1 MKLSK
6 LAQKLKPSA
15 TLAITAKAKALKAQG
30 IDVIGFGA
38 GEPDFDTPQNIK
50 NSAVQAIEKGYTKY
64 TAVGGID
71 QIKEAIIYRLEE
83 DYGLH
88 YDKSEIMVSCGA
100 KHTLYN
106 LSQVLIDQG
115 DEVIIPAPFW
125 VTYPEQVSIAG
136 GTPVIVNT
144 DETTGFKLSADQLK
158 NSLSGKTRILIL
170 NYPSNPTGATY
181 TKTDLE
187 EIVNICLENDVIIIT
202 DEIYDKILYDN
213 LAHTSLPSISD
224 DAKKNSILVNGVSK
238 SYSMTGWRIGY
249 AAGDKDVIKAMSNLQ
264 GQCTSNP
271 VTISQYAAIEA
282 LKGEQSEVEKMRKQ
296 FEARKQYIVQRLN
309 SIEGISCFEP
319 QGAFYVFPNVTSYYG
334 KKYKNRNINNSVDFT
349 EFLLEEAKVA
359 VVPGVEFGADNYIRI
374 SYAVS
379 MDEIK
384 EGLDRIENS
393 LSSLT

>member
-1 MKLSK
+1 MKLSR

-50 NSAVQAIEKGYTKY
+50 NSAVDAITKGYTKY

-71 QIKEAIIYRLEE
+71 QIKDAINYRMNA
-83 DYGLH
+83 DYGLQ

-106 LSQVLIDQG
+106 ISQVLIDPG

-125 VTYPEQVSIAG
+125 VTYPEQVTIAG
-136 GTPVIVNT
+136 GTPVIIDT
-144 DETTGFKLSADQLK
+144 DESTGFKLTPDMLK
-158 NSLSGKTRILIL
+158 DNITNRTRILIL

-181 TKTDLE
+181 TKNDLVD
-187 EIVNICLENDVIIIT
+187 IADLCLRNNITIIT
-202 DEIYDKILYDN
+202 DEIYDKILYGS
-213 LAHTSLPSISD
+213 LSHTSLPSISD
-224 DAKKNSILVNGVSK
+224 DVKKNSILVNGVSK
-238 SYSMTGWRIGY
+238 SYSMTGWRIGF
-249 AAGDKDVIKAMSNLQ
+249 AAGDREVIKAMSNLQ

-282 LKGEQSEVEKMRKQ
+282 LKGDQSEVEKMRQQ
-296 FEARKQYIVQRLN
+296 FELRKDYIVKKLN

-319 QGAFYVFPNVTSYYG
+319 QGAFYVFPNVTSFYG
-334 KKYKNRNINNSVDFT
+334 KNYKGKKITGSVDFT

-384 EGLDRIENS
+384 DGLYRIENS
-393 LSSLT
+393 LAILS

>member
-50 NSAVQAIEKGYTKY
+50 NSAIDAITKGYTKY

-71 QIKEAIIYRLEE
+71 QIKDAINYRLNA
-83 DYGLH
+83 DYGLQ

-106 LSQVLIDQG
+106 ISQVLIDPG

-125 VTYPEQVSIAG
+125 VTYPEQVIIAG
-136 GTPVIVNT
+136 GTPVIIDT
-144 DETTGFKLSADQLK
+144 DESTGFKITRDMLGDRITDR
-158 NSLSGKTRILIL
+158 TRILIL

-181 TKTDLE
+181 TKNDLVG
-187 EIVNICLENDVIIIT
+187 IVDICLNHNITFIT
-202 DEIYDKILYDN
+202 DEIYDKILYEN
-213 LAHTSLPSISD
+213 LTHTSLPSISD
-224 DAKKNSILVNGVSK
+224 DVKKNSILVNGVSK

-249 AAGDKDVIKAMSNLQ
+249 AAGDREVIKAMSNLQ

-282 LKGEQSEVEKMRKQ
+282 LRGDQSEVEKMRQQ
-296 FEARKQYIVQRLN
+296 FELRKNYIVNKLN

-319 QGAFYVFPNVTSYYG
+319 QGAFYVFPNVKSFYGMKYKG
-334 KKYKNRNINNSVDFT
+334 KKISGSVDFT
-349 EFLLEEAKVA
+349 GFLLEEAKVA
-359 VVPGVEFGADNYIRI
+359 VVPGVEFGADNYIRF
-374 SYAVS
+374 SYALS

-384 EGLDRIENS
+384 EGLDRIEES
-393 LSSLT
+393 LSVLS